1 MTYEQINET
10 LNYGTDAQCRATLE
24 EIANLMHE
32 YNQQGLE
39 TAFTQSLEWEDA
51 ES

>member
-10 LNYGTDAQCRATLE
+10 LNYGTDAACRAMLE

-32 YNQQGLE
+32 YNQLGLE
-39 TAFTQSLEWEDA
+39 TAFTQSVEWEDA
-51 ES
+51 R

>member
-10 LNYGTDAQCRATLE
+10 LNYGTDAQCCATLE

-32 YNQQGLE
+32 YNSADIEEALHN
-39 TAFTQSLEWEDA
+39 SLEWEDA
-51 ES
+51 E